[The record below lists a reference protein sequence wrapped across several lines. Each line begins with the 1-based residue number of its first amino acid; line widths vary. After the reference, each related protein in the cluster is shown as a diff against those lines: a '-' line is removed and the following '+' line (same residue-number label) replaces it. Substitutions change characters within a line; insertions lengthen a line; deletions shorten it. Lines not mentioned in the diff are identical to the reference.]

1 MNKSN
6 SIRKATLVAAVA
18 ATVAMAASA
27 GVVAA
32 PLNLP
37 KPPLFLNSAVDP
49 NLAVTFDDSG
59 SMNSGYMPDVV
70 GGGTVAQ
77 APGLTCSTT
86 SSRRL
91 SLPDRPARGL
101 SSSW

>member
-49 NLAVTFDDSG
+49 NLAV
-59 SMNSGYMPDVV
+59 
-70 GGGTVAQ
+70 
-77 APGLTCSTT
+77 
-86 SSRRL
+86 
-91 SLPDRPARGL
+91 
-101 SSSW
+101 